1 MITFP
6 CVIRTV
12 DPECPSSAPDGT
24 HFPSFLHM
32 TNDSF
37 MSGAAAAAKT
47 ETVQRCGM
55 LSLAHILIRSLL
67 GLELHKVSCSVQEV
81 GFELSDHKTSCYHIL
96 SVDWHCLTSSF
107 EAPCA
112 TSAVVAM
119 SAAIMAGSISSSPSP
134 DIIFS
139 MICKW
144 KIQGWFFCQT
154 CFLSYLI

>member
-1 MITFP
+1 MILFP

-12 DPECPSSAPDGT
+12 DPECPSQTEP

-47 ETVQRCGM
+47 EAVQRCGM

-81 GFELSDHKTSCYHIL
+81 GFELSDHKTSCDTTCYQL
-96 SVDWHCLTSSF
+96 C
-107 EAPCA
+107 
-112 TSAVVAM
+112 
-119 SAAIMAGSISSSPSP
+119 
-134 DIIFS
+134 FS
-139 MICKW
+139 
-144 KIQGWFFCQT
+144 
-154 CFLSYLI
+154 